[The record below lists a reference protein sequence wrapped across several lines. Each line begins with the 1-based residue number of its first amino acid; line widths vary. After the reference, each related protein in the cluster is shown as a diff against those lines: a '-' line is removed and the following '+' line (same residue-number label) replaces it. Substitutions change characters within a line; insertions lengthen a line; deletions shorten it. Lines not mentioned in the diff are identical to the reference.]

1 MVLIVLLLLRSHDN
15 LILKI
20 HQQINGY
27 LNEGLLFIGGFKV
40 GNVPEMVNTEV
51 LTQFIYK
58 PT

>member
-1 MVLIVLLLLRSHDN
+1 MVLIVFLLLRNHGN

-40 GNVPEMVNTEV
+40 GNVPEVINKEV

>member
-40 GNVPEMVNTEV
+40 GNVPEVINKEV
-51 LTQFIYK
+51 LNQFIYK